1 MPRLKT
7 AVTDI
12 NTAQGM
18 ADWCE
23 PFVTELAAACMP
35 GHTIEIRKIYDPQ
48 DREES
53 KEPAK
58 FEDVINSYTRQFA
71 DFVADLEIQSKSQIS
86 KL

>member
-12 NTAQGM
+12 NTVQGM

-23 PFVTELAAACMP
+23 PFVKELAAECMP
-35 GHTIEIRKIYDPQ
+35 GHMIEIRKINNPHDQ
-48 DREES
+48 EEN

-58 FEDVINSYTRQFA
+58 FEDVIGNYTRQFV
-71 DFVADLEIQSKSQIS
+71 DFVADFENSYRTSIASL
-86 KL
+86 